1 MLHFFWVLFFFCFSF
16 FSVICSTARTFD
28 VCILCANNY
37 IIIILI
43 VRLPSVPE
51 WTFLE
56 SYEQLTDLFIYL
68 FIYLL
73 LLLLFIAAMCVHLRL
88 LWCRCVGYLF
98 VVCMYV
104 LYWML
109 TQTVICCF
117 QCTYNSII
125 KHTWQT
131 KWHHTAAYT
140 AYIINCIE

>member
-68 FIYLL
+68 FIIVIAIYCCNVCAFAPAVVPMCW
-73 LLLLFIAAMCVHLRL
+73 LFIC
-88 LWCRCVGYLF
+88 
-98 VVCMYV
+98 CMYV
-104 LYWML
+104 CIILNVNSNCHLLFSMYLQFNNKAYMTNKMTPHGSLHSLYNKL
-109 TQTVICCF
+109 
-117 QCTYNSII
+117 Y
-125 KHTWQT
+125 
-131 KWHHTAAYT
+131 
-140 AYIINCIE
+140 